1 MKPPVSHLETPTPLT
16 VTFEAVMPA
25 AMAVLA
31 EESGIKRASLDPMAS
46 FVLSVL
52 AGAFVAFGA
61 IFATTVLAGTMTTFT
76 ADGTLASSAVLPY
89 GIGRLLAGLA
99 FCVGIIAVIIAGA
112 ELFTGNNLIV
122 MAWASGKV
130 TTSALMFNWVLVLTG
145 NCAGAVLTAGL
156 MFLTTQYTFG
166 GGAVGLV
173 ALNTANAKAALPL
186 VPAFTLGIMCNA
198 LVCLAV
204 LDVLQRQDECRS
216 RVDGRAT
223 GRSLRRG
230 RVRALHRERL
240 LHSDRAVH
248 QGRCAGLVLEIG
260 KQDCGGFSG
269 PDMEQFHLQ
278 SRSGYGRE
286 HPRRLSHGRRRLL
299 VCVPSEEN
307 GRAAL
312 LNRERL
318 GDALLRRLR
327 VRIKRRH
334 FRLLLRK
341 SGSLDS
347 KELGDAL

>member
-1 MKPPVSHLETPTPLT
+1 MKPPVSHRETPSPLT

-31 EESGIKRASLDPMAS
+31 EESGIKRASLDPMVS
-46 FVLSVL
+46 FVLSIL

-145 NCAGAVLTAGL
+145 NCVGAISHGWPDVPDDAVHVRRGRRRPGCLEYGKCQSGIAAGAGVHAWHHVQRAGL
-156 MFLTTQYTFG
+156 
-166 GGAVGLV
+166 
-173 ALNTANAKAALPL
+173 P
-186 VPAFTLGIMCNA
+186 CS
-198 LVCLAV
+198 
-204 LDVLQRQDECRS
+204 LDVLQRPDECRS

-223 GRSLRRG
+223 GRGLRRG

-240 LHSDRAVH
+240 LHSDGAVH

-260 KQDCGGFSG
+260 EQDCGRFSG
-269 PDMEQFHLQ
+269 PDLEQFHLQ
-278 SRSGYGRE
+278 PRSGYGRK
-286 HPRRLSHGRRRLL
+286 HPRRLSHGRRCLL
-299 VCVPSEEN
+299 VCVPAEEN
-307 GRAAL
+307 GRAAPL
-312 LNRERL
+312 SRERL

-334 FRLLLRK
+334 VRLLLRN
-341 SGSLDS
+341 SGSFDS
-347 KELGDAL
+347 KELRDEL

>member
-1 MKPPVSHLETPTPLT
+1 MKPPVSHRETPSPLT

-31 EESGIKRASLDPMAS
+31 EESGIKRASLDPMVS
-46 FVLSVL
+46 FVLSIL

-145 NCAGAVLTAGL
+145 NCVGAILTAGL

-204 LDVLQRQDECRS
+204 WMCYSARTNVDRVLTAVPPIAAFAAAGFEHCIANVYFIPMGLFIKAGAPDSFWKSVNRTAADFPDLTWSNFICNL
-216 RVDGRAT
+216 VPVTAGNIL
-223 GRSLRRG
+223 GGSLM
-230 RVRALHRERL
+230 V
-240 LHSDRAVH
+240 
-248 QGRCAGLVLEIG
+248 
-260 KQDCGGFSG
+260 
-269 PDMEQFHLQ
+269 
-278 SRSGYGRE
+278 
-286 HPRRLSHGRRRLL
+286 
-299 VCVPSEEN
+299 
-307 GRAAL
+307 AA
-312 LNRERL
+312 
-318 GDALLRRLR
+318 AYWF
-327 VRIKRRH
+327 VY
-334 FRLLLRK
+334 LRK
-341 SGSLDS
+341 RTD
-347 KELGDAL
+347 EPRP

>member
-1 MKPPVSHLETPTPLT
+1 MKPPVSRRETPSPLT

-31 EESGIKRASLDPMAS
+31 EEGGIKRASLDPMVS

-145 NCAGAVLTAGL
+145 NCVGAILTAGL

-204 LDVLQRQDECRS
+204 WMCYSARTNVDRVLTAVPPIAAFAAAGFEHCIANVYFIPIGLFIKAGAPDSFWKSVNRTAADFPDLTWTNFICNL
-216 RVDGRAT
+216 VPVTAGNIL
-223 GRSLRRG
+223 GGSLM
-230 RVRALHRERL
+230 VAAAYWFVYLRERTNEPRL
-240 LHSDRAVH
+240 D
-248 QGRCAGLVLEIG
+248 
-260 KQDCGGFSG
+260 
-269 PDMEQFHLQ
+269 Q
-278 SRSGYGRE
+278 S
-286 HPRRLSHGRRRLL
+286 
-299 VCVPSEEN
+299 
-307 GRAAL
+307 
-312 LNRERL
+312 
-318 GDALLRRLR
+318 
-327 VRIKRRH
+327 
-334 FRLLLRK
+334 
-341 SGSLDS
+341 
-347 KELGDAL
+347 

>member
-1 MKPPVSHLETPTPLT
+1 MKPPVSRRETPSPLT

-31 EESGIKRASLDPMAS
+31 EEGGIKRASLDPMVS

-145 NCAGAVLTAGL
+145 NCVGAILTAGL

-204 LDVLQRQDECRS
+204 WMCYSARTNVDRVLTAVPPVAAFAAAGFEHCIANVYFIPIGLFIKAGAPDSFWKSVNRTAADFPDLTWTNFICNL
-216 RVDGRAT
+216 VPVTAGNIL
-223 GRSLRRG
+223 GGSLM
-230 RVRALHRERL
+230 V
-240 LHSDRAVH
+240 
-248 QGRCAGLVLEIG
+248 
-260 KQDCGGFSG
+260 
-269 PDMEQFHLQ
+269 
-278 SRSGYGRE
+278 
-286 HPRRLSHGRRRLL
+286 
-299 VCVPSEEN
+299 
-307 GRAAL
+307 AA
-312 LNRERL
+312 
-318 GDALLRRLR
+318 AYWF
-327 VRIKRRH
+327 VY
-334 FRLLLRK
+334 LRK
-341 SGSLDS
+341 RTD
-347 KELGDAL
+347 EPRP